1 MIKRFGVKTSFVEQE
16 KLMNKYFN
24 IAFWG
29 LLIVACIL
37 SIMIQEKSSNRIS
50 SMEQK
55 INSMQ
60 IMLQEMS
67 DE

>member
-1 MIKRFGVKTSFVEQE
+1 
-16 KLMNKYFN
+16 MNKYFN